1 MLKPIRWTEW
11 DLNPY
16 VKWVQ
21 PSQINLFSNSLSLKD
36 KKFNYSDND
45 NKKQVKIRL
54 DKKPEIN
61 ALNKIIL
68 PIQKLDANYNVISLT
83 Q

>member
-1 MLKPIRWTEW
+1 MYKNRRELLSKYYLWTKR

-16 VKWVQ
+16 GKWVQ

-45 NKKQVKIRL
+45 NKKQVKIIL

-68 PIQKLDANYNVISLT
+68 SIQN
-83 Q
+83 

>member
-1 MLKPIRWTEW
+1 MGIFLKPIRWAER

-16 VKWVQ
+16 GKRVQ

-45 NKKQVKIRL
+45 NKKRVKIIS

-61 ALNKIIL
+61 ALNKLIL
-68 PIQKLDANYNVISLT
+68 PIQN
-83 Q
+83 

>member
-1 MLKPIRWTEW
+1 MGSSI
-11 DLNPY
+11 
-16 VKWVQ
+16 
-21 PSQINLFSNSLSLKD
+21 SFFILFSNSLSLKD

-45 NKKQVKIRL
+45 NKKQVKIIL

-68 PIQKLDANYNVISLT
+68 NITN
-83 Q
+83 

>member
-1 MLKPIRWTEW
+1 MVKGFSHLKFKP
-11 DLNPY
+11 
-16 VKWVQ
+16 
-21 PSQINLFSNSLSLKD
+21 FSNSLSLKE

-68 PIQKLDANYNVISLT
+68 PIQKLDTNYNVTFLT